1 MASYQ
6 RELDTSRTP
15 RVSREQGGHR
25 CSLEHQQGNKRPNLH
40 YKENIIVDGFILAR
54 RATTAARETPVI
66 DMLGQLPIKPE
77 SLAADTGYS
86 AGPLRKHLEEVGIT
100 AYIPIHPN
108 QKNSVVAQRGFT
120 YHGDHL
126 VCPEGKVLRR
136 RAFHSRDR
144 SYQYVAHQK
153 DCQKCPVR
161 TECLPPKQGSDG
173 SWR

>member
-1 MASYQ
+1 M
-6 RELDTSRTP
+6 DTDARWSTNKR
-15 RVSREQGGHR
+15 
-25 CSLEHQQGNKRPNLH
+25 NKRPNLH
-40 YKENIIVDGFILAR
+40 YKENIIVEGSGFILAR
-54 RATTAARETPVI
+54 RATHGEGDWKPVI

-100 AYIPIHPN
+100 GPIHPN
-108 QKNSVVAQRGFT
+108 QKNSGLPRGALPI
-120 YHGDHL
+120 DHL

-153 DCQKCPVR
+153 DELNVCPLNR
-161 TECLPPKQGSDG
+161 SDG
-173 SWR
+173 SNDVAGVLEGKGTE